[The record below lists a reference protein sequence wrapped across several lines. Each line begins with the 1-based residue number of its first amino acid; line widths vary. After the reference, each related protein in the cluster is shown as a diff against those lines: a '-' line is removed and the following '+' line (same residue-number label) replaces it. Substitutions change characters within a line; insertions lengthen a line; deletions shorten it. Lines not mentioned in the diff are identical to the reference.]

1 MEGIRK
7 EWKGKIHSVK
17 TITSQHQKHADCS
30 RGLFR
35 DTEMERRKDK
45 TSLVVLLGIIEP

>member
-1 MEGIRK
+1 MEMKDPQRK
-7 EWKGKIHSVK
+7 NHK
-17 TITSQHQKHADCS
+17 TSQHQKDADCS

-45 TSLVVLLGIIEP
+45 TSRGMLLFGIIEL